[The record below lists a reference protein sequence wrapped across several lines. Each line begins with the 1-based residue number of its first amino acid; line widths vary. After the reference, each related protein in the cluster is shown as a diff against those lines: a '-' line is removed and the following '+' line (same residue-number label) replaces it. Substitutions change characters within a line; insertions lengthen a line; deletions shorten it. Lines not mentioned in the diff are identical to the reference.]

1 MLKACDTQTYE
12 PSFQRLMLNDK
23 QPSKIAEVF
32 FLERLSTSIKMT
44 QKPFKEY
51 SARVLSGAND
61 IRKSIVQASKTTLVN
76 N

>member
-1 MLKACDTQTYE
+1 
-12 PSFQRLMLNDK
+12 
-23 QPSKIAEVF
+23 
-32 FLERLSTSIKMT
+32 MT

-61 IRKSIVQASKTTLVN
+61 IRKSIVQASKTTVVN